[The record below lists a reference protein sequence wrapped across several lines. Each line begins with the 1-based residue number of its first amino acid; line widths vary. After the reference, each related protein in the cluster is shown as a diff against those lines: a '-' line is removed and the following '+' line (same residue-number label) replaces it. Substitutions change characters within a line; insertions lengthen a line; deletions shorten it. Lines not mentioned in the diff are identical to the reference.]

1 MGSSSPHRERAP
13 ALGRRFETTRW
24 TLVLAAGEGDDR
36 AAREA
41 LEALC
46 QRYWHPVYAYLR
58 ARGCD
63 RQQAEDVTQGFF
75 TRLIETGALRHA
87 RRERGRFRS
96 FLLASVK
103 HYLANEWHRE
113 RAQKRGG
120 GRTVFRLDAEDAER
134 RLPPEPATRTTPEDL
149 FLKQWALTVLDR
161 AMESLGAEMRRR
173 DQEEHF
179 TVLKDLLIGGDPG
192 VRYRDVAERLG
203 TSEGAL
209 KVRVHRMRKRFGQ
222 LLRREV
228 AELVAAPQE
237 VDDELGA
244 LLEAVSS

>member
-1 MGSSSPHRERAP
+1 MGSSDPHRKRAP
-13 ALGRRFETTRW
+13 APGRRFETTRW
-24 TLVLAAGEGDDR
+24 TLVLAAGQGDDR
-36 AAREA
+36 VAREA
-41 LEALC
+41 LESLC
-46 QRYWHPVYAYLR
+46 QSYWHPVYAYLR

-63 RQQAEDVTQGFF
+63 RQRAEDLTQGFF

-87 RRERGRFRS
+87 RKERGRFRS

-103 HYLANEWHRE
+103 HHLANEWHRD

-120 GRTVFRLDAEDAER
+120 GRPLLRLDAENAER
-134 RLPPEPATRTTPEDL
+134 RLPAELATRTTPEDL

-173 DQEEHF
+173 GQDEHF
-179 TVLKDLLIGGDPG
+179 AVLKDLLTGAEPG
-192 VRYRDVAERLG
+192 VKYREVADRLG
-203 TSEGAL
+203 TSEGAV
-209 KVRVHRMRKRFGQ
+209 KVRVHRMRQRFGQ
-222 LLRREV
+222 ILRREV
-228 AELVAAPQE
+228 AELVAAPEE

>member
-1 MGSSSPHRERAP
+1 MGSSDPHRKRAP
-13 ALGRRFETTRW
+13 APGRRFETTRW

-46 QRYWHPVYAYLR
+46 QSYWHPVYAYLR

-103 HYLANEWHRE
+103 HYLVNERHRE
-113 RAQKRGG
+113 RAHKRGG
-120 GRTVFRLDAEDAER
+120 GRPLLRLDADDAER
-134 RLPPEPATRTTPEDL
+134 RLPAEPATRTTPEDA

-161 AMESLGAEMRRR
+161 ALDALGAEMRRR
-173 DQEEHF
+173 DREDEF
-179 TVLKDLLIGGDPG
+179 ALFKDLLTGGDPR
-192 VRYRDVAERLG
+192 VRYRDVAARLG
-203 TSEGAL
+203 TSEGAV

-228 AELVAAPQE
+228 AELVAAPEE
-237 VDDELGA
+237 VDEELGA
-244 LLEAVSS
+244 LLEALSA

>member
-1 MGSSSPHRERAP
+1 MGSSDPHRERAP

-24 TLVLAAGEGDDR
+24 TLVLAAGEGDGR

-46 QRYWHPVYAYLR
+46 QSYWHPVYAYLR

-87 RRERGRFRS
+87 RREQGRFRS

-103 HYLANEWHRE
+103 HYLTNEWHRE

-120 GRTVFRLDAEDAER
+120 GRTVLRLDAEDAER
-134 RLPPEPATRTTPEDL
+134 RLPVTRTTPEDL
-149 FLKQWALTVLDR
+149 FLRQWAFTVLDR

-173 DQEEHF
+173 DREEEF
-179 TVLKDLLIGGDPG
+179 ALLKDLLTGGDPG
-192 VRYRDVAERLG
+192 VRYRDVAERLD
-203 TSEGAL
+203 TSEGAV

-228 AELVAAPQE
+228 AELVAAPEE
-237 VDDELGA
+237 VDEELGA
-244 LLEAVSS
+244 LLEAVTAP